1 MKNENSMASRLFRKL
16 RDEIL
21 AGKYANSR
29 IFPSE
34 IALSRRFGTSR
45 SLMTN
50 VVAELEHEGLVSRR
64 QGSGTFVSKRP
75 ASRKIGLIVPG
86 VAVTDFFKPVVS
98 EINRLAREAGYELR
112 FGEVWS
118 DMREERIK
126 QVRELAAEFIKG
138 DFAGVIYEPL
148 AGPVGDEINP
158 HILELF
164 DRKKI
169 PVVLLDCD
177 IVPFPD
183 RSRYD
188 VVGVNDIEA
197 GARIAKHLMDIGAK
211 CIHFLICEL
220 SPTTFANRLAG
231 AEAAL
236 KLAGAK
242 MPKGGNVLYAEA
254 DDLTALKRYLKRQ
267 KRRPDAFIC
276 SNDAIAAVF
285 KQTLEKAGLRV
296 PEDVMLTGFADL
308 PVAALMTPPLTT
320 VRQNREQMAQT
331 AFRRLM
337 ERIADP
343 SLPPCDQFLPAPLV
357 VRGSTEKRCAAT
369 PRRGSLPHGGWG
381 GLGGV
386 KVARQKKA
394 QGVVAHSFSA
404 DPDGVACVFAGFG
417 EF

>member
-1 MKNENSMASRLFRKL
+1 MKQLESKTSQLFKKL
-16 RDEIL
+16 KGEIL
-21 AGKYANSR
+21 AGKYAR
-29 IFPSE
+29 AHVFPSE
-34 IALSRRFGTSR
+34 VALSRRFGVSR

-50 VVAELEHEGLVSRR
+50 VVLELEREGLVSRR
-64 QGSGTFVSKRP
+64 QGRGTFVMRNG

-112 FGEVWS
+112 FNEVWS
-118 DMREERIK
+118 EVREERIA
-126 QVRELAAEFIKG
+126 QVREFAAEFIKG
-138 DFAGVIYEPL
+138 NFAGVIYEPL
-148 AGPVGDEINP
+148 AGPIGDEINP

-164 DRKKI
+164 DKKKI

-177 IVPFPD
+177 IVPFPE

-188 VVGVNDIEA
+188 VVGVNDLEA
-197 GARIAKHLMDIGAK
+197 GARIVKHLMSVGAK
-211 CIHFLICEL
+211 RIHFLICEL
-220 SPTTFANRLAG
+220 CPTTFANRLAG

-254 DDLTALKRYLKRQ
+254 DDLKALKRYLKRQ
-267 KRRPDAFIC
+267 KQHPDAFIC

-285 KQTLEKAGLRV
+285 KQTLEMAGLRV

-308 PVAALMTPPLTT
+308 PIAALMTPPLTT
-320 VRQNREQMAQT
+320 MRQNREQMART

-343 SLPPCDQFLPAPLV
+343 SLPPCDVFLPATLV
-357 VRGSTEKRCAAT
+357 VRGSTD
-369 PRRGSLPHGGWG
+369 
-381 GLGGV
+381 GGV
-386 KVARQKKA
+386 N
-394 QGVVAHSFSA
+394 
-404 DPDGVACVFAGFG
+404 
-417 EF
+417 

>member
-1 MKNENSMASRLFRKL
+1 MTDAERAVRGKYLDIADRLG
-16 RDEIL
+16 DEIRG
-21 AGKYANSR
+21 GKYAMRHS
-29 IFPSE
+29 FPSLTQ
-34 IALSRRFGTSR
+34 IMRRFKVSR
-45 SLMTN
+45 PTAMRG
-50 VVAELEHEGLVSRR
+50 VAELKRRGILSASPRSGLFAKSRA
-64 QGSGTFVSKRP
+64 

-86 VAVTDFFKPVVS
+86 VAVTDFFKPAVS
-98 EINRLAREAGYELR
+98 EINRLARDAGYELR

-118 DMREERIK
+118 NVREERIQ

-148 AGPVGDEINP
+148 AGPIGDEINP

-177 IVPFPD
+177 IVPFPE
-183 RSRYD
+183 RSHYD
-188 VVGVNDIEA
+188 VVGVNDLEA
-197 GARIAKHLMDIGAK
+197 GARIAKHLMDVGAK
-211 CIHFLICEL
+211 HIHFLICEL
-220 SPTTFANRLAG
+220 CPTTFSTRLAG

-254 DDLTALKRYLKRQ
+254 DDLKALKRYLKRQ
-267 KRRPDAFIC
+267 KLRPDAFIC

-320 VRQNREQMAQT
+320 VRQNREQMAQA

-337 ERIADP
+337 ERVADP
-343 SLPPCDQFLPAPLV
+343 SLPPCDIFLPAYLV
-357 VRGSTEKRCAAT
+357 ARESTE
-369 PRRGSLPHGGWG
+369 RGSLS
-381 GLGGV
+381 
-386 KVARQKKA
+386 RREA
-394 QGVVAHSFSA
+394 QRV
-404 DPDGVACVFAGFG
+404 
-417 EF
+417 